1 MVEKSSMQRDLKSSF
16 DLLKSLIPF
25 DAAQLLRIERGRRPV
40 ECFRTGYS
48 SNTAWALAHMF
59 PIKSPGGFTQYASA
73 DAPLPPTIS
82 TTSVRS
88 EFTSSRLFREYL
100 SEEGF
105 AEGMTLELF
114 SSGGP
119 VGLAHFSSRTARAFE
134 GAPRKVALAVSGFL
148 GQLVMLMPE
157 PELRDWPAS
166 EDSGFEKMLMA
177 DNEFVEHLR
186 GFQQSPLA
194 FVEHLWWVGDR
205 MVEVGL
211 TQPGRV
217 EARLAE
223 PSAAGGLSRQELAVL
238 STLCCGVSDSEAAR
252 RLHLSV
258 RTVQSHVS
266 SLRRRLQA
274 ESRLEAVVIAL
285 SAGIY
290 VPHPSWAPLREIA
303 RGRPSSAS

>member
-223 PSAAGGLSRQELAVL
+223 PSAA
-238 STLCCGVSDSEAAR
+238 AR